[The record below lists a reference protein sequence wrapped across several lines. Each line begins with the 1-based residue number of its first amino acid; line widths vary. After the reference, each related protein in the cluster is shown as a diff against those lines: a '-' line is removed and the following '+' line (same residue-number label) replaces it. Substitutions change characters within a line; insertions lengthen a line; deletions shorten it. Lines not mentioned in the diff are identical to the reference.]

1 MFGTLELPILGK
13 KMKGLQVKRGKAYP
27 LGVTPSPKG
36 VNFSIYAPA
45 AIQVFLVIEKDGEKF
60 ELELERYKNQTGH
73 TWHLEVLNI
82 TAPLSYY
89 YQVQQKDEAFDFII
103 DPYASALTGLENWGA
118 KKNYCFRGYYQE
130 SEFDW
135 GNDQPPAHTSSQ
147 SIIYELHLRGFT
159 KDASSN
165 TKHAGTYDG
174 VIEKIPYL
182 KELGVTAIE
191 ILPIHEFDETDN
203 PFKNPKTGEKLV
215 NFWGYASLNFF
226 APKAAYAVDP
236 DESKGVNDFKRMVKA
251 LHEADIEVILDVVF
265 NHTAEGGETWKTF
278 NFKALAPNDY
288 YIFDKKGMMSNYSG
302 CGNTLN
308 CNHPVT
314 RKMILDSLVYWVVEM
329 HIDGFRFDLA
339 SILTRDETGEVL
351 TNPPLLE
358 AIAKHPVLSG
368 AKIIAEAW
376 DAQGLYQVGAF
387 PASHKRWAE
396 WNGRFRDAIRLFA
409 KGTTGIAGEVATRLA
424 GSEDLYKHSQRNPFH
439 SINFIT
445 SHDGFTMAD
454 LVSFEGKHNYRN
466 GENNQDG
473 TNENH
478 SINFG
483 AEGPT
488 EDSVILNLRCQ
499 QIRNLA
505 CFLLLSQGTPMILS
519 GDEFGNGQKGNNN
532 AWCQDNELGWINWE
546 EKEKNPELFL
556 FWKKLIAF
564 RKSHALFQRKEFYTG
579 EVNSKSQ
586 IPDISWHG
594 SEPSDPRF
602 EEDIRHFAM
611 LIDGM
616 RGTKIIGP
624 CLYMA
629 MNFAEETKEFR
640 LPEIKGQKPW
650 QRVLDTAEPKAFL
663 EGTMQKIE
671 KGRIS
676 LPPFS
681 IQVLQAS
688 Y

>member
-1 MFGTLELPILGK
+1 MGNL
-13 KMKGLQVKRGKAYP
+13 KGLTAKRGKAYP
-27 LGVTPSPKG
+27 LGATKSGFGPNNSG
-36 VNFSIYAPA
+36 VNFAIYAPA
-45 AIQVFLVIEKDGEKF
+45 ATQLFLVIEKGGEKF
-60 ELELERYKNQTGH
+60 DLELVKYKNQTGQV
-73 TWHLEVLNI
+73 WHVDIQNI
-82 TAPLSYY
+82 TAPFSYY
-89 YQVQQKDEAFDFII
+89 YQIQQEDQAFDFII
-103 DPYASALTGLENWGA
+103 DPYAPALTGLEKWGA

-130 SEFDW
+130 HDFDW
-135 GNDQPPAHTSSQ
+135 GDDQPPAHTSSK

-159 KDASSN
+159 KDLSSK
-165 TKHAGTYDG
+165 TKHSGTYDG

-182 KELGVTAIE
+182 QELGVTAIE
-191 ILPIHEFDETDN
+191 IMPIHEFDETDN
-203 PFKNPKTGEKLV
+203 PFKSPKTGEKLV
-215 NFWGYASLNFF
+215 NYWGYANLNFF
-226 APKAAYAVDP
+226 APKAAYAKDP
-236 DESKGVNDFKRMVKA
+236 EESKGVNDFKRMVKA
-251 LHEADIEVILDVVF
+251 LHKADIEVILDVVF
-265 NHTAEGGETWKTF
+265 NHTAEGGEDWKTF
-278 NFKALAPNDY
+278 NFKALAPHEY
-288 YIFDKKGMMSNYSG
+288 YIYDKKGQMANYSG

-339 SILTRDETGEVL
+339 SILSRDEKGEVL

-368 AKIIAEAW
+368 SKIIAEAW
-376 DAQGLYQVGAF
+376 DAQGLYQVGSF

-409 KGTTGIAGEVATRLA
+409 KGTSGIAGEVATRLA
-424 GSEDLYKHSQRNPFH
+424 GSEDLYSHSQRNPFH

-454 LVSFEGKHNYRN
+454 LVSFEGKHNFQN

-473 TNENH
+473 TNDNH

-483 AEGPT
+483 IEGKT
-488 EDSVILNLRCQ
+488 NESVIVNLRQ
-499 QIRNLA
+499 QQQRNLA

-519 GDEFGNGQKGNNN
+519 GDEFGNSQGGNNN
-532 AWCQDNELGWINWE
+532 TWCQDNETGWLNWS

-556 FWKKLIAF
+556 FWKRLIAF
-564 RKSHALFQRKEFYTG
+564 RKDHALFQRKEFYTG
-579 EVNSKSQ
+579 EVNPNSH

-602 EEDIRHFAM
+602 DKDVLHFAM

-616 RGTKIIGP
+616 RGDTVIGP

-629 MNFAEETKEFR
+629 MNFSKSDKEFR
-640 LPEIKGQKPW
+640 LPEINRSNPW

-663 EGTMQKIE
+663 NETREVIE
-671 KGRIS
+671 EGRIQ